1 MSTANKRIS
10 LIYIRISLSV
20 ISIFYKKGEGAK
32 KSIFRE
38 DLLTVHPDGTHTIDL
53 DKIPE
58 LRELFRKDMANIK
71 YWDLISIDKL
81 SFEKGLVILRLS
93 HKLATI
99 IKTCIGIVEVLPKG
113 RLVRPLLNR
122 F

>member
-1 MSTANKRIS
+1 MDINMENNKKDVIKS
-10 LIYIRISLSV
+10 LAIN
-20 ISIFYKKGEGAK
+20 E
-32 KSIFRE
+32 
-38 DLLTVHPDGTHTIDL
+38 
-53 DKIPE
+53 
-58 LRELFRKDMANIK
+58 KDMVNIK

-99 IKTCIGIVEVLPKG
+99 IRICIGIVEVLPKG
-113 RLVRPLLNR
+113 RLIRPLLNR